1 MVSNID
7 SIFFSIDIDN
17 YENLNNELLEKL
29 QDYKDKAKDN
39 KLTDLQI
46 TIQNKTFTIL
56 PNGARF
62 HSYILHNE
70 SLEIKFAKARSKSKS
85 NYPISI
91 RIKSLML
98 WEYGFIDAYVKTIDY
113 IKSIVKGEIIAEK
126 LSRADMACHVDDF
139 KIESILDLN
148 ESWRGNFRK
157 VNHYFYNRKINGL
170 TFGTFTEK
178 NIMARIYDKSLEI
191 KSSNKLWFNDIWLKE
206 GMNINNV
213 WNIEYQ
219 IGRNYFK
226 ENQIETVADFI
237 KSMRAIW
244 EYLTNTWLAF
254 IDLTDTNIS
263 RCPLKPVWDKI
274 SKAYLNYCNTKPI
287 RRQKQLNKRAEALIP
302 QLVGVLT
309 SYGACKYNLNLDNIL
324 TDFKKDIK
332 EYLLEKKDNI
342 PIEQIVYDKIEYL
355 FS

>member
-1 MVSNID
+1 MISNID
-7 SIFFSIDIDN
+7 SIFFSIDIQD
-17 YENLNNELLEKL
+17 YEKSNQDLLIKL
-29 QDYKDKAKDN
+29 QDAKDQAKDN
-39 KLTDLQI
+39 KLTELQI
-46 TIQNKTFTIL
+46 SLGSKTFTIL

-62 HSYILHNE
+62 HSYIIHNE
-70 SLEIKFAKARSKSKS
+70 SLEIKFAKARSNSKS

-98 WEYGFIDAYVKTIDY
+98 WEYGFIDAYVKTIEY
-113 IKSIVKGEIIAEK
+113 INSIVKGNIIAEK
-126 LSRADMACHVDDF
+126 LSRADMACHVDNF
-139 KIESILDLN
+139 KIDSILDLN

-170 TFGTFTEK
+170 TFGSFADK

-191 KSSNKLWFNDIWLKE
+191 KSNKLWFNDIWLKE
-206 GMNINNV
+206 GMDIENV
-213 WNIEYQ
+213 WNIEFQ
-219 IGRNYFK
+219 LGRTYFK
-226 ENQIETVADFI
+226 EYQIESVADFI

-244 EYLTNTWLAF
+244 EYLTTKWLSYV
-254 IDLTDTNIS
+254 DLIYTRVE
-263 RCPLKPVWDKI
+263 RCPLKPIWEQI
-274 SKAYLNYCNTKPI
+274 SKAYLNYCNIVPI
-287 RRQKQLNKRAEALIP
+287 KREKQLNKRAEALIP

-342 PIEQIVYDKIEYL
+342 QIEQIVYDKIEYL